1 MRAYSVFANDDTNSV
16 VINFSDEFL
25 HLSVV
30 DKLDIL
36 DDATFQLRFI
46 RNRLTEKVKPNG
58 NE

>member
-46 RNRLTEKVKPNG
+46 RNRLTEKVKQNG
-58 NE
+58 EK

>member
-1 MRAYSVFANDDTNSV
+1 MRAYSVFANGDTNSV

-46 RNRLTEKVKPNG
+46 RNRLTEKAKQNG
-58 NE
+58 EQ

>member
-1 MRAYSVFANDDTNSV
+1 MRAYSVFANGDTNSV

-46 RNRLTEKVKPNG
+46 RNRLTEKVKQNG
-58 NE
+58 EQ